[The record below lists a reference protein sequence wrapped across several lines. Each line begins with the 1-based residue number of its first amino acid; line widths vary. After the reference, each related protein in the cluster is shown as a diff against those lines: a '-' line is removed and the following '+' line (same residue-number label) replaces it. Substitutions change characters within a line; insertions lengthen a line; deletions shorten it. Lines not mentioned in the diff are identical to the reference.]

1 MRRQVGLLDLGS
13 SKSKIPL
20 KAVCTGSTRGSAER
34 GERGKQLGWDG
45 MREGFIWS
53 QVTLTW
59 FPKMEGKVN
68 RGRESREGQFRT

>member
-34 GERGKQLGWDG
+34 GAKREAIRLGWD
-45 MREGFIWS
+45 EGRVHLEPGDPNLVS
-53 QVTLTW
+53 QDGGQ
-59 FPKMEGKVN
+59 GK
-68 RGRESREGQFRT
+68 